1 MRHQDREVFRMM
13 SMELAMKRLNALTK
27 AEEKATN
34 PDFKKLWATKR
45 KELVEILQSGNSY
58 DELSGELIC

>member
-1 MRHQDREVFRMM
+1 MM

-45 KELVEILQSGNSY
+45 KELVEILQSGSSY